1 MTYYFN
7 TFISGQRGCFGQS
20 TITHACNKNACAT
33 WADWG
38 QFSLCTKTCG
48 GGIMAQQRECR
59 GGVAGIDCV
68 GQFEN
73 IQPCNEKRCPYWS
86 SWTSWGECTA
96 SCGRGV
102 KARTRQCSEKNR
114 CAGDHE
120 DVDFCGGNECREYF
134 NFTV

>member
-1 MTYYFN
+1 
-7 TFISGQRGCFGQS
+7 
-20 TITHACNKNACAT
+20 
-33 WADWG
+33 
-38 QFSLCTKTCG
+38 
-48 GGIMAQQRECR
+48 MAQQRECR

-86 SWTSWGECTA
+86 SWTSWGDCTA

-114 CAGDHE
+114 CVGDHE

-134 NFTV
+134 SDFNSFITNHNWVLITTRGGQFF